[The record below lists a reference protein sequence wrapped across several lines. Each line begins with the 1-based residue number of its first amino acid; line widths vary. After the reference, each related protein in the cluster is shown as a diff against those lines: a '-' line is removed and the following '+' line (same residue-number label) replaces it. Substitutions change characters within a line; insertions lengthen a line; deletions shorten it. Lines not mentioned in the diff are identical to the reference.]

1 MSRRFTFPP
10 LLASLPI
17 RWRLALVSFGL
28 FAVLLTAL
36 GIIISTTEEKILLA
50 NQANIL
56 SQETSLA
63 QSQLI
68 VTKTAPTQSQI
79 ISFSSMRKEVAVS
92 IVPIVKGFDQNQ
104 NMSVAV
110 LTPEGEV
117 LATNTGN
124 TSISKYR
131 ALPAIPLTR
140 SFLQQWLAEKSYKL
154 ANDDQGQRQLVILQ
168 QIIIWDKTVKT
179 TPDNDIAGYKKG
191 LLLLSIPTT
200 TIDQAISI
208 TQLTLALGIFI
219 VLCIAA
225 ALTLPLISV
234 ALRPLRELERVS
246 SLIAM
251 GTLSLRLAE
260 PPTQDEIGRMA
271 RAFNS
276 MVARLEAT
284 FARQKRFVADV
295 SHELRTPLTG
305 LGGSLEM
312 LLIRADNGDEETRHH
327 LLNGMY
333 REVERMQRL
342 VTELLALTR
351 LDEGYMKP
359 QIDTVPLAPLVTEVC
374 EQVQELLCGQEL
386 SSQIPADLPA
396 LRADIGQ
403 LRRVLLNIVEN
414 ALKFTPPTGCI
425 TIVASREGTEHIRLE
440 IQDTGIGI
448 LPKDLP
454 HVFDRFYRADPART
468 RLSQQIG
475 GNGLGL
481 SIAKDIVEAHRGKIA
496 IRSTPGEGTIVTLW
510 LLADAGDMLS
520 KHSPTP
526 KGN

>member
-56 SQETSLA
+56 SQETNLA

-79 ISFSSMRKEVAVS
+79 ISFLSMRKEAAVS
-92 IVPIVKGFDQNQ
+92 IVPIVEGFDQ
-104 NMSVAV
+104 NMSVAI
-110 LTPEGEV
+110 LTPEGAV

-131 ALPAIPLTR
+131 ALPALPLTR

-154 ANDDQGQRQLVILQ
+154 ANDNHGQRQLVILQ

-179 TPDNDIAGYKKG
+179 TPDNDIVGYKKG

-208 TQLTLALGIFI
+208 TQLTLTLGIFI

-260 PPTQDEIGRMA
+260 PPTRDEIGGMA
-271 RAFNS
+271 RAFNN

-359 QIDTVPLAPLVTEVC
+359 QIETVPLASLVAEVY

-396 LRADIGQ
+396 LRADMSQ

-414 ALKFTPPTGCI
+414 ALKFTPSTGCI
-425 TIVASREGTEHIRLE
+425 TIVASRERTEHIKLE

-448 LPKDLP
+448 QPKDLP
-454 HVFDRFYRADPART
+454 HVFDRFYRADPSRT

-475 GNGLGL
+475 GSGLGL
-481 SIAKDIVEAHRGKIA
+481 SIAKEIVEAHKGKIA
-496 IRSTPGEGTIVTLW
+496 IRSAPGEGTTVTLW
-510 LLADAGDMLS
+510 LIADTS
-520 KHSPTP
+520 KMAESVRH
-526 KGN
+526 

>member
-1 MSRRFTFPP
+1 MFRRSVFPP

-17 RWRLALVSFGL
+17 RWRLALVTFGL
-28 FAVLLTAL
+28 FAILLTAL
-36 GIIISTTEEKILLA
+36 GILISTTEEKILLE
-50 NQANIL
+50 NQANVL
-56 SQETSLA
+56 LQEATLT

-68 VTKTAPTQSQI
+68 VTKIAPTQSQI
-79 ISFSSMRKEVAVS
+79 IAFPTMRKEAAASV
-92 IVPIVKGFDQNQ
+92 VPIVESFDQNQ
-104 NMSVAV
+104 NMNITV
-110 LTPEGEV
+110 LTPEGEM
-117 LATNTGN
+117 LANAS
-124 TSISKYR
+124 TSQKR
-131 ALPAIPLTR
+131 APLAVPLTR
-140 SFLQQWLAEKSYKL
+140 LSLQQWLTEKPYIL
-154 ANDDQGQRQLVILQ
+154 VNDNQGQRQLVVLQ
-168 QIIIWDKTVKT
+168 HIVVWDKTVKT
-179 TPDNDIAGYKKG
+179 TPDNDIVGYKQG
-191 LLLLSIPTT
+191 ILLLSIPTT
-200 TIDQAISI
+200 TIDQAVTI
-208 TQLTLALGIFI
+208 TRLTLALGIFV

-312 LLIRADNGDEETRHH
+312 LLIRADNDDEETKHH

-342 VTELLALTR
+342 VTDLLALTR

-359 QIDTVPLAPLVTEVC
+359 QMETVPVAPLVAEVC
-374 EQVQELLCGQEL
+374 EQVQELISGQKL

-396 LRADIGQ
+396 LRADTGQ

-414 ALKFTPPTGCI
+414 ALKFTSSTGCI

-448 LPKDLP
+448 PPKDLP
-454 HVFDRFYRADPART
+454 HVFDRFYRADLSRT
-468 RLSQQIG
+468 RPSRQAG
-475 GNGLGL
+475 GSGLGL
-481 SIAKDIVEAHRGKIA
+481 SIAKGIVEAHGGKIA
-496 IRSTPGEGTIVTLW
+496 IRSSPGEGTIVTLW

-520 KHSPTP
+520 EHSPTP
-526 KGN
+526 LLKGD